1 MSQVLLCDI
10 RQRDVYALRPGD
22 SHCGC
27 NGGEP
32 SLMIIR
38 SDPDEVGLLAVGNV
52 NPLHSSF
59 SLSLSLSLSLTLS
72 LTPSLYLSFARPL
85 TPTSRQWVRIK
96 SDISLHTLII
106 LSLSLSLSLS
116 VSLSLCLF
124 FHALTSR
131 LARSHA

>member
-52 NPLHSSF
+52 NPLNSSF
-59 SLSLSLSLSLTLS
+59 SLSFSLSPFLSLSHSLFLHQS
-72 LTPSLYLSFARPL
+72 WNKKAGMNRHFPLDVELGPSF
-85 TPTSRQWVRIK
+85 
-96 SDISLHTLII
+96 
-106 LSLSLSLSLS
+106 
-116 VSLSLCLF
+116 
-124 FHALTSR
+124 
-131 LARSHA
+131 